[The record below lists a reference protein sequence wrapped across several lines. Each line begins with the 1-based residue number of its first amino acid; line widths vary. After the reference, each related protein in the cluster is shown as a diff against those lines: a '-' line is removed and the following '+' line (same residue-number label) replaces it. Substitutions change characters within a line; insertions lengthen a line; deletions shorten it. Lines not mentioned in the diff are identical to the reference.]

1 MLENRAR
8 PRGVLYVAVLCVGL
22 LIAVMGF
29 SGLMVARLQA
39 REGDAGRDSEAAE
52 QLAATALEIGRLAI
66 AGDSAWRSNY
76 TSGTW
81 RSVVQLGGGRF
92 DWRVV
97 DEVDGNLLNSG
108 TDPIRLYGRGIYG
121 SSVRATSVLL
131 TARPT
136 PLPVLGMA
144 IHTAGQLHVRSGQAL
159 RVPGAIAS
167 TNGPIRNDGTV
178 TGNVEALLSTGTG
191 TVTGTTT
198 LAVAGKS
205 FPDSSVI
212 TLYTGR
218 GVVISPGTSVTGQ
231 LLSPTS
237 NPWGSPSPEG
247 VYVINSGSNI
257 TIADSRILGTL
268 VINCPGQTVTI
279 QNTILMQPAR
289 SDYPV
294 LIINGNALLRYNSSG
309 AVLSEATVGRNF
321 NPAGAPYQGAIDSD
335 QTDTYPSELQ
345 GLVHITGTLTT
356 ANTPLVRGL
365 VLVES
370 AALTDAVDISGT
382 FEIAYDAGLYTNP
395 PDGYSP
401 RKMAPQAGSRR
412 REAQ

>member
-1 MLENRAR
+1 MRDRTR

-39 REGDAGRDSEAAE
+39 REGDAVRDSEAAE
-52 QLAATALEIGRLAI
+52 QLASAALEIGRLAI
-66 AGDSAWRSNY
+66 DRDTGWRSNY
-76 TSGTW
+76 TSGSW
-81 RSVVQLGGGRF
+81 GSVVQLGGGRF
-92 DWRVV
+92 DWRVI

-108 TDPIRLYGRGIYG
+108 TDPIRLYGRGTFG

-144 IHTAGQLHVRSGQAL
+144 IHTAGQLHVRSGQFL

-167 TNGPIRNDGTV
+167 TNGTIRNDGTI

-198 LAVAGKS
+198 LSVAGKS

-218 GVVISPGTSVTGQ
+218 GVVINPGTSISGQ
-231 LLSPTS
+231 LLSPAS
-237 NPWGSPSPEG
+237 NPWGSASPEG
-247 VYVINSGSNI
+247 VYVINSGSSI
-257 TIADSRILGTL
+257 TIADCRILGTL
-268 VINCPGQTVTI
+268 VINCPGQTVTV
-279 QNTILMQPAR
+279 QNTVLMQPAR

-294 LIINGNALLRYNSSG
+294 LIINGNALLRYNSPGSY
-309 AVLSEATVGRNF
+309 LSESTAGRNF
-321 NPAGAPYQGAIDSD
+321 NPAGSPYQGATDTD
-335 QTDTYPSELQ
+335 QTDTYPSEIQ

-356 ANTPLVRGL
+356 SNTPLVRGL

-370 AALTDAVDISGT
+370 AALTSAVDISGT
-382 FEIAYDAGLYTNP
+382 FEIAYDAGLYSSP

-412 REAQ
+412 REGQ